1 METSII
7 EKLTQENYNE
17 LVRLRRHFHM
27 YPELSFQE
35 VQTPAYIAEYL
46 RELGLEVQE
55 GIGGRGVVGRL
66 RVDDALP
73 TVALRA
79 DFDALPIQ
87 DAKDVPYKSTVP
99 GVMHAC
105 GHDAHTAVVLTTARI
120 LAQHKEDL
128 SGNVVF
134 IFQHAEEVDPGGAI
148 QMIADG
154 CLDGVDAIFGQHV
167 TSSLDVGTIGYK
179 YGIATGM
186 PDDFTVKIH
195 GRGAH
200 ASKPHVA
207 IDPVAAAISFCNQ
220 LQYVV
225 TRKSKPMEPVVL
237 SITMFN
243 GGHQHNVIPDVVTV
257 GGTIRTFTPEAQNLM
272 ITELKKCLEGLVTT
286 TGISYDLDYMKGY
299 PPVVNDKDITDIIL
313 ESAKEIS
320 TVKETEELEPDLG
333 GEDFSYYLQR
343 VPGTFY
349 YTGTRNPNFKADYPH
364 HHAKFDIDEKGLV
377 NAVSVML
384 KSVFKFFEK
393 ETKQ

>member
-1 METSII
+1 METNVI
-7 EKLTQENYNE
+7 EKLTQENYSE
-17 LVRLRRHFHM
+17 PVRLRRHFHM

-46 RELGLEVQE
+46 RELGLDVQE

-66 RVDDALP
+66 IVDEALP

-105 GHDAHTAVVLTTARI
+105 GHDAHTAVVLTAARI
-120 LAQHKEDL
+120 LAQHKESL
-128 SGNVVF
+128 SGNIVF

-154 CLDGVDAIFGQHV
+154 CLNGVDAIFGQHV

-220 LQYVV
+220 LQYAV

-237 SITMFN
+237 SITMLD

-257 GGTIRTFTPEAQNLM
+257 GGTIRTFTKEAQEVM

-286 TGISYDLDYMKGY
+286 TGISYNLDYMKGY
-299 PPVVNDKDITDIIL
+299 PPVVNDEEKTDIVL

-320 TVKETEELEPDLG
+320 TVREISELEPDLG
-333 GEDFSYYLQR
+333 GEDFSYYLER

-364 HHAKFDIDEKGLV
+364 HHSNFDIDEKGLV

-384 KSVFKFFEK
+384 NSVFKFFEK
-393 ETKQ
+393 ETNC

>member
-1 METSII
+1 METNVI

-17 LVRLRRHFHM
+17 LVRIRRHFHM

-46 RELGLEVQE
+46 RELGLDVQE

-66 RVDDALP
+66 IIDESLP

-79 DFDALPIQ
+79 DFDALPIE

-120 LAQHKEDL
+120 LAQHRDEL
-128 SGNVVF
+128 TGNIVF

-186 PDDFTVKIH
+186 PDDFTVRIH

-200 ASKPHVA
+200 ASKPHIA
-207 IDPVAAAISFCNQ
+207 IDPVAAAINFCNQ

-257 GGTIRTFTPEAQNLM
+257 GGTIRTFTPEAQNVM

-286 TGISYDLDYMKGY
+286 TGVSYDLDYMKGY
-299 PPVVNDKDITDIIL
+299 PPVINDTDKTNIVL

-320 TVKETEELEPDLG
+320 TVKETKELEPDLG

-364 HHAKFDIDEKGLV
+364 HHAKFDVDEKGLV